1 MISEA
6 QMNANRANAQASTGP
21 TSEAGRAK
29 VSQNAIK
36 TGLTGRTV
44 IVPFDEADA
53 YQSLMLDFQKQHTP
67 VGPEEKAL
75 VQSLTDLIWRL
86 DRIPGLEFAL
96 IELGRV
102 DLIKISPELANNP
115 SMMLE
120 MQIRLHFEKQ
130 FRNLQVQE
138 NRLSRRREREL
149 KELHALQDTR
159 QAVQQ
164 AEVDQQLARAAQML
178 LKAQHAKQ
186 PFDPA
191 ENGFVFSIAQIRAYI
206 LKLNPQQLENLI
218 FGAEL
223 PNKTKATAA

>member
-149 KELHALQDTR
+149 KELHALQSTR

-164 AEVDQQLARAAQML
+164 AEADEQLARAAQML

-218 FGAEL
+218 FEAEL
-223 PNKTKATAA
+223 PNKAKATAA

>member
-6 QMNANRANAQASTGP
+6 QMNANRANAQHSTGP

-44 IVPFDEADA
+44 VVPFDEGDA
-53 YQSLMLDFQKQHTP
+53 YQSLMLDFQNQHKP
-67 VGPEEKAL
+67 AGPEEKAL
-75 VQSLTDLIWRL
+75 VQSLTDIVWRL

-96 IELGRV
+96 VELGHV
-102 DLIKISPELANNP
+102 DLIKTSPELANNP

-130 FRNLQVQE
+130 FRNLQLQE

-149 KELHALQDTR
+149 KELHTLQATR
-159 QAVQQ
+159 QAAQQ
-164 AEVDQQLARAAQML
+164 AEEDQQLARAAQML

-191 ENGFVFSIAQIRAYI
+191 ENGFVFSTAQIRAYI
-206 LKLNPQQLENLI
+206 LTLEPKQLENLI
-218 FGAEL
+218 FGVEI
-223 PNKTKATAA
+223 PNKAKATAA